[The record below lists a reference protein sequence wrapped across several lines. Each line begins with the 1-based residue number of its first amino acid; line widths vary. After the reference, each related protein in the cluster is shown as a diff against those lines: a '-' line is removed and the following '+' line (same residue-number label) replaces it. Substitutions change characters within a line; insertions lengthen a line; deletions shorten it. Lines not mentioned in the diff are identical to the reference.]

1 MDAVTGRVVSSN
13 AHVDAGPPLRALVV
27 TYVFPPVG
35 GAGVQRTAKLCK
47 YLPEH
52 GVTPTVLTAANPS
65 VPLHDPSLLKDVS
78 PDLRIVKARTLEPG
92 YEVKKAAWKAE
103 ARSKAGDARPG
114 VAAALVKRAMRG
126 GVAVAKQLLIPD
138 PQVLWQP
145 GANLALAREL
155 RSDPPDVILISAPP
169 FSQFLLAPLARLM
182 GRGTA
187 VVLDYRDEWTMY
199 REVYEMMGKAAIQA
213 GEAMEGWLVRRAH
226 AITTA
231 TGAFRENLL
240 RRFPDLDPAAIVPI
254 PNGYDSDDFPADL
267 PEPAGDRFRVAY
279 AGSVLKM
286 NCPRGFMKAVRLLH
300 QRDPR
305 LAAKLEVEF
314 LGRVVDTELDAFE
327 GMEKLGVTLRG
338 YVPHDAVLP
347 ALSRSHAVLCT
358 LADVPGA
365 DSMYP
370 GKIFELMHLGR
381 PVFTFAPRGA
391 LRDLVEQHRLGPSA
405 DPDDVEAIATILD
418 RSLRAWEEGAWSS
431 RSDAVDVARYHRRAL
446 AGEFARTFREAVARA
461 RA

>member
-1 MDAVTGRVVSSN
+1 MDAVTEAR
-13 AHVDAGPPLRALVV
+13 DAAPAADRPLRALVV

-78 PDLRIVKARTLEPG
+78 PGLRIIKARTLEPG

-103 ARSKAGDARPG
+103 ADAKAGVEPG
-114 VAAALVKRAMRG
+114 AAAALVKRAMRG

-155 RSDPPDVILISAPP
+155 TGDPPDVVLISAPP

-182 GRGTA
+182 RRGTA
-187 VVLDYRDEWTMY
+187 IVLDYRDEWTMY
-199 REVYEMMGKAAIQA
+199 REVYEMMGQAAIKA

-231 TGAFRENLL
+231 TSAFRDNLL

-254 PNGYDSDDFPADL
+254 PNGYDTDDFPTDL
-267 PEPAGDRFRVAY
+267 PEPGGDRFRITY

-286 NCPRGFMKAVRLLH
+286 NCPRGFLRAVRLVH
-300 QRDPR
+300 ERAPE
-305 LAAKLEVEF
+305 LASALEVEF

-327 GMEKLGVTLRG
+327 GMEALGVTRRG
-338 YVPHDAVLP
+338 YVPHDEVLP

-358 LADVPGA
+358 LANVPGA

-381 PVFTFAPRGA
+381 PVFTFAPEGA
-391 LRDLVEQHRLGPSA
+391 LRELVERHRLGPAA
-405 DPDDVEAIATILD
+405 DPDDVEGIATILD
-418 RSLRAWEEGAWSS
+418 RALRAFRDGAWSS

-446 AGEFARTFREAVARA
+446 AGEFARTFREAAARA
-461 RA
+461 RR

>member
-1 MDAVTGRVVSSN
+1 MDAMTTEPVS
-13 AHVDAGPPLRALVV
+13 AARAAERPLRALVV

-78 PDLRIVKARTLEPG
+78 PELRIIKARTLEPG

-103 ARSKAGDARPG
+103 ADAKAGAAPPG
-114 VAAALVKRAMRG
+114 AAAALVKRAMRG

-145 GANLALAREL
+145 GANVALAREL
-155 RSDPPDVILISAPP
+155 SGDPPDVILISAPP

-187 VVLDYRDEWTMY
+187 IVLDYRDEWTMY
-199 REVYEMMGKAAIQA
+199 REVYEMMGQAAVKA

-231 TGAFRENLL
+231 TSAFRDNLL

-267 PEPAGDRFRVAY
+267 PQPSGDRFRMAY

-286 NCPRGFMKAVRLLH
+286 NCPRGFLRAVRLLH
-300 QRDPR
+300 ERDPG
-305 LAAKLEVEF
+305 LASKLEVEF

-327 GMEKLGVTLRG
+327 GMEPLGVTRRG
-338 YVPHDAVLP
+338 YVPHDEVLP
-347 ALSRSHAVLCT
+347 ALSRSNAVLCT

-381 PVFTFAPRGA
+381 PVFTFAPKGA
-391 LRDLVEQHRLGPSA
+391 LRELVERHRLGPSA
-405 DPDDVEAIATILD
+405 DPDDAEGIAVILD
-418 RSLRAWEEGAWSS
+418 RALRAWSEGAWSD

-446 AGEFARTFREAVARA
+446 AGEFARTFREARA
-461 RA
+461 RAQR